1 MLDAPAL
8 YDDFYLNL
16 LDWSSSNLLSV
27 GLSNSVYIW
36 NASNSKVVRLAELS
50 ENDLVTSTSS
60 SPTSNVLGVG
70 THSGQ
75 VQLWDCIKN
84 KKISTLNGHSGRVGA
99 ISWNSNNILASGSR
113 DKTILIR
120 DTRVSSDYVG
130 RLVGHKQE
138 VCGLKWS
145 FDQQQL
151 ASGGNDNRLNIWSV
165 HSTTPTASLLKHTA
179 AVKALAWSP
188 HQHGLLVSGGG
199 TADRT
204 IRFWNSITGEE
215 TKCLD
220 VGSQVC
226 NLMFAKNVNELVST
240 HGYSLNEIN
249 IWKLPKME
257 KI

>member
-1 MLDAPAL
+1 MPTKVLDAPAL

-16 LDWSSSNLLSV
+16 IDWSASNLLAV

-36 NASNSKVVRLAELS
+36 NAGNSKVVRLVEL
-50 ENDLVTSTSS
+50 TST
-60 SPTSNVLGVG
+60 
-70 THSGQ
+70 
-75 VQLWDCIKN
+75 IK
-84 KKISTLNGHSGRVGA
+84 GHTARVGA
-99 ISWNSNNILASGSR
+99 IAWNSNNVFASGSR
-113 DKTILIR
+113 DKNILIR
-120 DTRVSSDYVG
+120 DIRVKDDFVNKM
-130 RLVGHKQE
+130 VGHKQE

-151 ASGGNDNRLNIWSV
+151 ASGGNDNRLNIWNLQS
-165 HSTTPTASLLKHTA
+165 SSPTFSLLRHTA

-204 IRFWNSITGEE
+204 IRFWNSVIGEE

-226 NLMFAKNVNELVST
+226 NLMFAKTVN
-240 HGYSLNEIN
+240 
-249 IWKLPKME
+249 
-257 KI
+257 